1 MGEIKGLGYV
11 RVKATDIERWRTL
24 GFDVLGFAPGS
35 GVENDALHFRMD
47 ERPSRLTVEHADV
60 DRVTAVGWEVRDEPA
75 LRRLST
81 TLDALGY
88 PYSPMP
94 QELCDA
100 RRVEAGITLA
110 DPGGTP
116 LEIFYGPVLD
126 HSPVITRYG
135 QRFVTGDQGLGHV
148 VMPTTNF
155 DESFRFYTE
164 TLGFLSRGAFRMS
177 PVGVHPPLRIRFLGV
192 NQRHHSLALMPTT
205 EGRDPGVIHVMVEVD
220 SLDAVGCAYDQVSAH
235 DFPVSSTLGRHTND
249 KMISFYVRV
258 PGGWDIEFGTEGML
272 VDETYYTAEEITAD
286 SYWGH
291 EWLWQK
297 EVAAMRR
304 AASLDAEAD
313 SAADPDAAVDADAAD
328 HTARVPIH
336 P

>member
-235 DFPVSSTLGRHTND
+235 DFPGVLDAGPPHQRQDDLLLRSGAGRLGHRIRHRGHARRRRTTPP
-249 KMISFYVRV
+249 KRS
-258 PGGWDIEFGTEGML
+258 PP
-272 VDETYYTAEEITAD
+272 TATGVM
-286 SYWGH
+286 SGCGRR
-291 EWLWQK
+291 